1 MTQTLDK
8 EYKTP
13 AEIAEEQL
21 KMKSLKKDTDKLF
34 GKYLADDTINEIV
47 ANGNGT
53 IFIEDIHGNWIEDKE
68 NFNKITY
75 KEKKSFTKA
84 LTSFNK
90 IPEADKTNPS
100 IDATLHTG
108 ERVNVTIPPQEPDN
122 QISIT
127 IRKPSKTR
135 YTLDDYIERGSLS
148 LETAQFLQNAVREG
162 RNLVI
167 CGETGSG
174 KTTFMKTLI
183 DFIPSSERIITIEDT
198 SEIIFYN
205 HRNVDQL
212 FYPSDAKMGDKR
224 TAATCLK
231 ACLRKKP
238 DRILLAELRGAETFD
253 FLNVITSGHNGTITS
268 CHAGSVK
275 ECYFR
280 LVMMSMQNPQAQACG
295 RDLIM
300 EIVKRVI
307 DVVVVFKRELTPDNK
322 KVRRIV
328 EMLYDGK
335 IYKRQENGDF
345 IDAQFTEI

>member
-1 MTQTLDK
+1 MTETMTQ
-8 EYKTP
+8 
-13 AEIAEEQL
+13 AEILDLQL
-21 KMKSLKKDTDKLF
+21 KEKTLKNDTDLLF
-34 GKYLADDTINEIV
+34 GKYLADENINEIV
-47 ANGNGT
+47 FNGNGT
-53 IFIEDIHGNWIEDKE
+53 VFIEDIHGNWIEDTESYKKFSFRQKE
-68 NFNKITY
+68 
-75 KEKKSFTKA
+75 SFADA
-84 LTSFNK
+84 LTSYNK
-90 IPEADKTNPS
+90 IPKADKTNPS
-100 IDATLHTG
+100 IDGTLHTG
-108 ERVNVTIPPQEPDN
+108 ERVNITVPPQEPDD

-127 IRKPSKTR
+127 IRKPSKVR
-135 YTLDDYIERGSLS
+135 YTLDDYIKHDSLS
-148 LETAQFLQNAVREG
+148 EETAEFLKQAVKQG

-183 DFIPSSERIITIEDT
+183 DFIPTTERIITIEDT
-198 SEIIFYN
+198 SEIVFYN
-205 HRNVDQL
+205 HKNVDQL
-212 FYPSDAKMGDKR
+212 FYPSDAKAEDKR

-280 LVMMSMQNPQAQACG
+280 LVMMSMQNQQAQACG
-295 RDLIM
+295 KDLIM

-335 IYKRQENGDF
+335 IYKRTPSGEFVNESF
-345 IDAQFTEI
+345 SEI